1 MSVWAAV
8 PIVFEPLQQSS
19 QSQGMACSLST
30 PTAFLNYLHQAKL
43 AKGRSIAFPGCQNAH
58 TPSAIIGLP
67 ATFHV
72 SPGWPV

>member
-1 MSVWAAV
+1 MWAAV

-30 PTAFLNYLHQAKL
+30 PTVFLNYLHRAELLVAKD
-43 AKGRSIAFPGCQNAH
+43 GSIAFPGCQNAY

-72 SPGWPV
+72 SPGWSI